1 MTLDMWQHR
10 QALVISVRTP
20 NARHRGRRRLRC
32 RQVSGHFETGENR
45 IYYAL
50 AAIKGV
56 GDAAVEHIVE
66 VRGDTAFASLEDFC
80 TAHRSAPG
88 QPPGA

>member
-1 MTLDMWQHR
+1 MRLGIE
-10 QALVISVRTP
+10 VVPPSVQTSFR
-20 NARHRGRRRLRC
+20 
-32 RQVSGHFETGENR
+32 HFETGENT

-66 VRGDTAFASLEDFC
+66 VRGDTAVCLA
-80 TAHRSAPG
+80 
-88 QPPGA
+88 